1 VRRRPATVRR
11 AHRVVRP
18 EYQLQLR
25 IRAITVN
32 SESHG
37 RRKTDQ
43 PTGDDMAGKNRARP
57 ITRRRVLKGA
67 LAGAALSAGG
77 WAAPAISQ
85 GATRVKMTLPW
96 LPQGSQLWAFVARE
110 RGFWKKRGLDVEIS
124 RGFGSTAALQTLV
137 QGQTDVGLIAL
148 PTLVLSAAQGTALR
162 VSSIVGYDAAL
173 GILTLEEGPIKSL
186 KDLEG
191 KRLGSTPASTE
202 APYVEPFLQ
211 RAGVEYSKVT
221 RVALQGNVLDSSLIN
236 KQVDAISAVA
246 TSNLPSLLS
255 QGLKL
260 RFFPMS
266 SQGINLYQ
274 LGYTTTADYATK
286 NRSVVEAWVDG
297 LNEGVKYYML
307 NFEESVDIFLNA
319 VPEVRMSATGKSHT
333 RYGAGLFLATLM
345 APELKENGIGWGD
358 MKEVN
363 SQTDLIMKFV
373 APPNSKRP
381 DVSAIFTNEV
391 AGRQKLTA
399 QEYERA
405 RKISEEFARHLSFKV

>member
-1 VRRRPATVRR
+1 
-11 AHRVVRP
+11 
-18 EYQLQLR
+18 
-25 IRAITVN
+25 
-32 SESHG
+32 
-37 RRKTDQ
+37 
-43 PTGDDMAGKNRARP
+43 MAANQRSGSS
-57 ITRRRVLKGA
+57 TRRRLLKGA
-67 LAGAALSAGG
+67 LAGTALSATGF
-77 WAAPAISQ
+77 AAPAISQ
-85 GATRVKMTLPW
+85 GLTKVKMTLPW
-96 LPQGSQLWAFVARE
+96 LPQGSQLWTFVARD
-110 RGFWKKRGLDVEIS
+110 RGFWKKRGLDVEIV

-148 PTLVLSAAQGTALR
+148 PTLVLSAAQGVPLR

-173 GILTLEEGPIKSL
+173 GILTLADGPVKTL

-191 KRLGSTPASTE
+191 RKLGSTPASTE

-211 RAGVEYSKVT
+211 RSGVDPAKVT

-266 SQGINLYQ
+266 SQGITLYQ
-274 LGYTTTADYATK
+274 LGYTTTADYAK
-286 NRSVVEAWVDG
+286 ANRSVVEAWVDG

-319 VPEVRMSATGKSHT
+319 VPEVRMSSTGKLHT

-345 APELKENGIGWGD
+345 APELRDHGIGWGD
-358 MKEVN
+358 MKAVN
-363 SQTDLIMKFV
+363 AQTDLIMKFV
-373 APPNSKRP
+373 APANSKRP
-381 DVSAIFTNEV
+381 DVAAIFTNEM

-399 QEYERA
+399 EDYERA
-405 RKISEEFARHLSFKV
+405 RKTSAEFASHLNFKA